1 MLDTNRLSDNE
12 IYISGMLN
20 ELEIIEGVSSAG
32 KEYVR
37 GTASIRVDQ
46 EINGVVTENIIPV
59 RLFSMRKKTD
69 GSLNKIYDR
78 IIDYKENLISVAAAD
93 DESKASRVTISL
105 GKIEENA
112 WYDARTNIVRS
123 GFQIST
129 NFINEARKG
138 DPEKATFEL
147 SGVVGK
153 MRPET
158 NKDGEETGR
167 IIVDF
172 IVITWGGKANKI
184 ELIAQGSAAD
194 FITTN
199 WQAQDT
205 VKVTGRINMSYKVE
219 TWMEEQGFGEPIE
232 RTRTVSKKELI
243 ITGGSPCGLEEALSY
258 DADSIKQ
265 ALARR
270 KEEQDN
276 LANTNSNTKSSTKN
290 KPVDFGF

>member
-12 IYISGMLN
+12 IYVSGVLN

-46 EINGVVTENIIPV
+46 EINGAMTENIIPIK
-59 RLFSMRKKTD
+59 LFSMKKKSD
-69 GSLNKIYDR
+69 GTPNKIYDR
-78 IIDYKENLISVAAAD
+78 IIGYRENFVSVAAAE
-93 DESKASRVTISL
+93 DESKASRVTVSL
-105 GKIEENA
+105 GKVEENA
-112 WYDARTNIVRS
+112 WFDARSNSVHS
-123 GFQIST
+123 GFQLT
-129 NFINEARKG
+129 ANFINDARKG

-158 NKDGEETGR
+158 DRNGEETGR

-194 FITTN
+194 FISTN
-199 WQAQDT
+199 WQPQDT

-219 TWMEEQGFGEPIE
+219 TWQEEQGFGEPIE
-232 RTRTVSKKELI
+232 RTRTVSKRELI
-243 ITGGSPCGLEEALSY
+243 ITGGSPSGLEEALSY

-265 ALARR
+265 ALAKR
-270 KEEQDN
+270 KEDHDN
-276 LANTNSNTKSSTKN
+276 LATANTKSSAKN